1 MNFNSYSTMMKENFN
16 ALAASCSAL
25 FTVRCDTDALYDH
38 YQNSFPADANQI
50 FRTRREHDCSEC
62 RRFIR
67 QIGNVV
73 AIVNGRIATIWDF
86 TTGFDA
92 YDVVNKAMGN
102 FLRDLPIENVFL
114 TEQRTIGAPK
124 TYEVVDGR
132 SKEWTHFSLPVPT
145 YAVNRTSSTTESRL
159 ADLKTNKQLLGRSLS
174 ELTLDAV
181 EIVLELIAQN
191 SLYRGE
197 EWKEVLG
204 IFRSLMMKYTHCR
217 TERSKELFLWEKS
230 VQHGAAVSRI
240 RNHSIGT
247 LLIDLS
253 EGVDLETAVRKYES
267 VVAPANYKRPKALYT
282 KKMLEDAKR
291 KLTDMGFMDSIP
303 RRHAV
308 LDDITVNNIL
318 FCNRDS
324 ASRIQGADVFTM
336 MAAKVAENPKRFDR
350 VEEIPVSKFI
360 SDILP
365 IAKEVE
371 VLFENRHTPNLVSLI
386 APQNADAKS
395 MFKWNN
401 NFSWAYKGN
410 VTDSDIKRNVKSA
423 GGAVDGVLRFSI
435 QWNDIERD
443 MNDLDAHCQTPI
455 EHIYFG
461 NSSDREGGE
470 LDVDIIDP
478 IPNKPAVE
486 NITWPSVD
494 RMSPGRYQFFVR
506 CFNNRGGKSGFRAEI
521 AFNGET
527 HSYQYNQKMRDG
539 ENVNVATV
547 NLDRNGNFTIDEH
560 LPSVCSSTH
569 PQSVWNLD
577 TMQFVPVT
585 TVMYSPNYWDEQP
598 GIGHKHVFFMLK
610 DCMNDESPNG
620 MYNEFLINELNEHRR
635 VLEALGS
642 ASSVAFTEDQLSG
655 IGFSTTKRNDLIVK
669 VKGATERILKVKF

>member
-16 ALAASCSAL
+16 TLAASCSAL

-73 AIVNGRIATIWDF
+73 AIVNGKIVTIWDF
-86 TTGFDA
+86 DA
-92 YDVVNKAMGN
+92 KSESYNAVNKAMGDY
-102 FLRDLPIENVFL
+102 LRNLPIENAFI
-114 TEQRTIGAPK
+114 TDRTTIGTPK
-124 TYEVVDGR
+124 TYEVVDGQTR
-132 SKEWTHFSLPVPT
+132 TWTHFSLNVPG
-145 YAVNRTSSTTESRL
+145 YARYKGYTTLESILAGYRTDKE
-159 ADLKTNKQLLGRSLS
+159 LLERSLND
-174 ELTLDAV
+174 LTFDSV
-181 EIVLELIAQN
+181 ETVLELIAQN
-191 SLYRGE
+191 SLYRGG
-197 EWKEVLG
+197 EWQGVLG
-204 IFRSLMMKYTHCR
+204 TIRTLMQQYRKCDSP
-217 TERSKELFLWEKS
+217 RSKELFLWQNS
-230 VQHGAAVSRI
+230 VKHGSVVCRI
-240 RNHSIGT
+240 RNHSMGT
-247 LLIDLS
+247 LLVDLS
-253 EGVDLETAVRKYES
+253 AGMDIEQAVHRYES
-267 VVAPANYKRPKALYT
+267 VVAPSNYKRPKAIFT
-282 KKMLEDAKR
+282 QKMLEAAKQ
-291 KLTDMGFMDSIP
+291 KLIDLGFMDSIP

-324 ASRIQGADVFTM
+324 ASRILGADVFTM
-336 MAAKVAENPKRFDR
+336 MAAKVATSPKKFDR
-350 VEEIPVSKFI
+350 VEEITADKFI
-360 SDILP
+360 SDVLP
-365 IAKEVE
+365 LAKEIE
-371 VLFENRHTPNLVSLI
+371 VLFENKHIPNLVSLI
-386 APQNADAKS
+386 APQNPGSKT

-461 NSSDREGGE
+461 NSFDREGGE

-486 NITWPSVD
+486 NITWPSVN

-506 CFNNRGGKSGFRAEI
+506 CFNSRGGKSGFRAEI

-610 DCMNDESPNG
+610 DCVNDESPNG